1 MRVRLAGMAGFVA
14 GVCAAV
20 GAMAQVQLP
29 SPADPSRIEERTAPL
44 RPAPRRPEAPQI
56 RRPAAPVVPEEFK
69 TLKLRLNEI
78 RFEGASAIPAE
89 RLNREAARYLHREIT
104 GAEIFELANALTVL
118 YRNEGYLL
126 SQVIVPPQTL
136 SDRRLTLRVVEGY
149 IANVHVEGD
158 ESVRA
163 TLLELGERIKASRPL
178 TSGVLERYLLIA
190 NDLSGM
196 QLRSVLTPS
205 ATVGAADL
213 TLIASV
219 KRIEGYVSLDDY
231 GSKYLGPGQLN
242 ASIAAN
248 RLLGNDQLRF
258 SGTTTGNGELGY
270 GQLAYS
276 NVLSTDGLRFLVSAS
291 RADTRP
297 GYVLEPFEVR
307 GRAETF
313 IFSAGYPLWR
323 TRNGSVL
330 GRAVLDARNVDSDVL
345 GVRVIEDRVR
355 ALRLGL
361 TWLALDRFDG
371 SSALD
376 VEYSQGIGGTE
387 EDDPL
392 KSRAGAQAKANK
404 VVVDFERFQPF
415 GASFGLTFGFALQW
429 AGEPLLSVEQY
440 ALGGRRFGRA
450 YEPAELVGD
459 RALAFR
465 VEPTYTGRAAGWLR
479 VYQLYG
485 FWDGGEV
492 RDDSPLP
499 GTDPSRSLASA
510 GFGTRLN
517 LGGNFA
523 ATLEAAWP
531 LTRQV
536 ASYVA
541 DGKGDDL
548 RILGSLT
555 VRF

>member
-1 MRVRLAGMAGFVA
+1 LAAVA
-14 GVCAAV
+14 GCAT
-20 GAMAQVQLP
+20 AMTAFAQAQLP
-29 SPADPSRIEERTAPL
+29 TPADPSRIEERVAPT
-44 RPAPRRPEAPQI
+44 RPAPRRPAPPQI
-56 RRPAAPVVPEEFK
+56 QQPAPPTVPEALK
-69 TLKLRLNEI
+69 GLRVTLHEI
-78 RFEGASAIPAE
+78 RFDGASAIPLQ
-89 RLNREAARYLHREIT
+89 RLNAGARRYLGREIT
-104 GAEIFELANALTVL
+104 GAEIFELAQALTVL
-118 YRNEGYLL
+118 YRSEGYLL

-136 SDRRLTLRVVEGY
+136 SDGRLTLRVIEGY

-158 ESVRA
+158 ASVRA
-163 TLLELGERIKASRPL
+163 ILVELGERIKASRPL
-178 TSGVLERYLLIA
+178 HGGVLERYLLIA
-190 NDLSGM
+190 NDLAGM

-205 ATVGAADL
+205 QTVGAADL

-219 KRIEGYVSLDDY
+219 KKVEGYVSLDNY

-270 GQLAYS
+270 GQLAYT
-276 NVLSTDGLRFLVSAS
+276 NMLSAEGLRLLASVSQAH
-291 RADTRP
+291 TRP
-297 GYVLEPFEVR
+297 GDVLEPFEVR
-307 GRAETF
+307 GRADTY
-313 IFSAGYPLWR
+313 ILSAGYPLWR

-345 GVRVIEDRVR
+345 GVRVIEDRIR

-361 TWLALDRFDG
+361 TWLGLDRFDG

-376 VEYSQGIGGTE
+376 LEFSQGLGGTK

-392 KSRAGAQAKANK
+392 KSRVGADAKSTR
-404 VVVDFERFQPF
+404 VVIDYERFQPF
-415 GASFGLTFGFALQW
+415 GSNYGLTIGFAGQW
-429 AGEPLLSVEQY
+429 TDEPLLASEQY

-465 VEPTYTGRAAGWLR
+465 IEPTYIGRAGAWLR

-485 FWDGGEV
+485 FYDGGRV
-492 RDDSPLP
+492 SDDSAAA
-499 GTDPSRSLASA
+499 GADRSRSLASA
-510 GFGTRLN
+510 GFGTRLS
-517 LGGNFA
+517 LAGNIS

-531 LTRQV
+531 LTRPV
-536 ASYVA
+536 ASYEA
-541 DGKGDDL
+541 DGKGNDA